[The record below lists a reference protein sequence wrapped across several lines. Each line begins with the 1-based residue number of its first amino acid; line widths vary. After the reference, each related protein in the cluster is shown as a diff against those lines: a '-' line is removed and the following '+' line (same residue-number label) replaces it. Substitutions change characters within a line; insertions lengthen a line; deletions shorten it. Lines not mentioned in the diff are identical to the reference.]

1 MGNEAVAMGSTASG
15 QVRKQSKLQIKRL
28 HIAIPRSTSLGGRCA
43 ELPVAG
49 KSAIRVPTGMH
60 HTKVSATVKGGETI
74 QGPISGSV
82 EPSSEVAGIAEQL
95 PEETSVSS
103 PGLKGHAATATLG
116 PQPSK
121 PGVSQ
126 SSPSV
131 PGEGRLKALGFSES
145 VINGLRRASSTRKH
159 YRSQWDLFLTW
170 TTEKKLNPLDASL
183 PLLTSFMDYLFR
195 DRG

>member
-1 MGNEAVAMGSTASG
+1 
-15 QVRKQSKLQIKRL
+15 
-28 HIAIPRSTSLGGRCA
+28 
-43 ELPVAG
+43 
-49 KSAIRVPTGMH
+49 MH
-60 HTKVSATVKGGETI
+60 NTRVSATVEGGAAI
-74 QGPISGSV
+74 QGPISGAV
-82 EPSSEVAGIAEQL
+82 EPSSEVAGVAEQL

-103 PGLKGHAATATLG
+103 PGLERHAATTALG
-116 PQPSK
+116 PQPSQ

-145 VINGLRRASSTRKH
+145 VIKRIETSRASSTRKH

-195 DRG
+195 ERG